1 MKELIRDYILAAI
14 GILILPALAILGL
27 LSWIKDR
34 LMIIIMSIAAITITP
49 IIIAYQ
55 TVALELYLL
64 IAKIRNKDE
73 QIPFL

>member
-1 MKELIRDYILAAI
+1 MKELIRDYTLAAI

-34 LMIIIMSIAAITITP
+34 LMIIIMSIAATIITP
-49 IIIAYQ
+49 IIMAYH
-55 TVALELYLL
+55 TVALEVYLL

-73 QIPFL
+73 N

>member
-1 MKELIRDYILAAI
+1 MKENIRDYILAAI

-34 LMIIIMSIAAITITP
+34 LMIIIMSIAAIIITP

-73 QIPFL
+73 K

>member
-1 MKELIRDYILAAI
+1 MKENIRDYILAAI

-34 LMIIIMSIAAITITP
+34 LMIIIMSIAAIIITP

-64 IAKIRNKDE
+64 IAKIRNNDE
-73 QIPFL
+73 K